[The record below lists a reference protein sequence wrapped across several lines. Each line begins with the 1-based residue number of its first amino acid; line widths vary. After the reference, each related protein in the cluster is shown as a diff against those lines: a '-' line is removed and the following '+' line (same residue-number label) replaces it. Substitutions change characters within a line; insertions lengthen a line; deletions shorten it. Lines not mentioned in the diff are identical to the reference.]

1 MGAVLTKHIQTAEIV
16 TIEDSNPDKIDHFQF
31 LNRIDAPILTISQE
45 DNQKCP
51 IITSN

>member
-16 TIEDSNPDKIDHFQF
+16 TIEDDNPDKIDHFQI
-31 LNRIDAPILTISQE
+31 LSRIDVPILTISQE
-45 DNQKCP
+45 DEQECP